1 MTNEKKE
8 EAGFS
13 EMSTRLHGVTFQ
25 KTAISTVTD
34 VKVKKRQSNHC
45 TAPDRP
51 RGLQEFQ
58 SLRFQENRHMKVV
71 RLSALRTGRLYTTAN
86 IPGTHFC

>member
-51 RGLQEFQ
+51 
-58 SLRFQENRHMKVV
+58 
-71 RLSALRTGRLYTTAN
+71 
-86 IPGTHFC
+86 